1 MKRVLCLASGRGSN
15 FRAFVD
21 AAASGQIP
29 GAEPVG
35 LLTDRPDT
43 PAEAFARERQL
54 PSRMVDYRTFADR
67 SLYQAAFQSAV
78 CDFNPDLILA
88 LGYMR
93 IIDAEL
99 IRLFPARIINV
110 HPSLLPAFPGMH
122 SQKQAF
128 EYGVRI
134 TGATVHFVDEGTDTG
149 PIILQSAVDVPADAT
164 LETLSALILK
174 EEHRILIEAVRL
186 FCADLLLVEGRK
198 VNIRS

>member
-21 AAASGQIP
+21 AVKDGVIP
-29 GAEPVG
+29 DALPVG
-35 LLTDRPDT
+35 LVTDRPET
-43 PAEAFARERQL
+43 AAETFAREREL
-54 PSRMVDYRTFADR
+54 PVRVVDYRSFPGR
-67 SLYQAAFQSAV
+67 SEYQTAFQEAV
-78 CDFNPDLILA
+78 LEFKPDLILA

-93 IIDAEL
+93 IIDAAL
-99 IRLFPARIINV
+99 IRLFPSRIINV

-128 EYGVRI
+128 EYGVKV

-149 PIILQSAVDVPADAT
+149 PIILQSAVNVTPNVT
-164 LETLSALILK
+164 LEGLSSLILK

-186 FCADLLLVEGRK
+186 FCAGKLLLEGRK
-198 VNIRS
+198 VQVRS